1 MVSPALALLSF
12 SLISAGA
19 QTSPVPYDSING
31 GPTFAM
37 TQVNQVY
44 PGAYSTISAVNFRDF
59 AFPEFDES
67 GRPVEWLQ
75 LTNGSYQHDE
85 PNFHSSASF
94 ESVYYL
100 AGPASIR
107 PDSALVL
114 LSWSEVGGSS
124 SQGGLAYVFK
134 LVDRHLRLIQ
144 AMDWDTHF
152 QTSEPT
158 DVFDQR
164 AKKLV
169 IRTAHY
175 IPGDAHCCVSAMDV
189 ITLQWDGT
197 SFAKTDLKTELSD
210 YGKSEH
216 KELPH

>member
-1 MVSPALALLSF
+1 MVSPALVLLSF
-12 SLISAGA
+12 SLISAAA

-31 GPTFAM
+31 GPTFTM
-37 TQVNQVY
+37 TQVDQLY
-44 PGAYSTISAVNFRDF
+44 PGSYSTISEVNFRNR
-59 AFPEFDES
+59 AFPEFDDS

-75 LTNGSYQHDE
+75 LINGSYQHDE

-100 AGPASIR
+100 ASSTSIR

-114 LSWSEVGGSS
+114 LSWSGVGGSS

-152 QTSEPT
+152 ETSEQT

-197 SFAKTDLKTELSD
+197 SFAKTHLKTELSD